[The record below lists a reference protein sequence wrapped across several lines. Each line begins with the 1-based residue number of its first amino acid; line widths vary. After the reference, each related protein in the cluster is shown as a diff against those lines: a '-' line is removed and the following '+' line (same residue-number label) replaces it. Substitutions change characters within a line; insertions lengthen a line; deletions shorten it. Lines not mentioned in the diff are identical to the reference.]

1 MERKFALGGCGT
13 YGSSPEPLP
22 AAAACMPFNAPFADG
37 ECGAPFAVAGDPC
50 ACVCVVCAGGFCDE
64 NLELILDIHELRREL
79 PLASG
84 GVVPLL
90 GSLPRL
96 SIAGRL
102 GAIFWGAEVAEDAGA
117 GTGAGGEAG
126 RWTGGAVPW
135 LGVVG

>member
-22 AAAACMPFNAPFADG
+22 AAAACMPFNAPFAEG
-37 ECGAPFAVAGDPC
+37 EFGAPFAVAGDPC
-50 ACVCVVCAGGFCDE
+50 ACVCVVCAGGFCEE

-79 PLASG
+79 PFGSG

-102 GAIFWGAEVAEDAGA
+102 GAIFWGAEVAEDAG
-117 GTGAGGEAG
+117 TGAGGEAD
-126 RWTGGAVPW
+126 RWTGGAIPW
-135 LGVVG
+135 VEVVVG